1 MPDRMEH
8 VDFLMVLQLNI
19 VVKNSCQHA
28 ELSSL
33 RHTLCFKLSD
43 AHEHVLMHRH
53 TWTEAWTLVH
63 SSS

>member
-33 RHTLCFKLSD
+33 RHTLC
-43 AHEHVLMHRH
+43 
-53 TWTEAWTLVH
+53 LVCMFNTVIMLLCN
-63 SSS
+63 